1 MLHHFKTCYKVTVI
15 KTTQYWQK
23 GKHTEQQNGTQSSEI
38 TLYINGQ
45 LIHTQTHT
53 QFKKKKAAKLN
64 QWGKN
69 SLFQ

>member
-53 QFKKKKAAKLN
+53 QFKKKKSC
-64 QWGKN
+64 QTESVGKE
-69 SLFQ
+69 